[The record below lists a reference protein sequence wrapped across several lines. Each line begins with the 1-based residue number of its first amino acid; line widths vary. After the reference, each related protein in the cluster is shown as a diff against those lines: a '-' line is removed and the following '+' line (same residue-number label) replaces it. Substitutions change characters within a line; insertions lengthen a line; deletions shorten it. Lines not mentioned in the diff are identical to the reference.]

1 MYNKKKRK
9 KKQLK
14 SLLIDENS
22 NLTVIDI
29 HIYTY
34 ILNKKGK
41 VTIGL

>member
-34 ILNKKGK
+34 ILNKEGK